1 MQISRRATLKAAALG
16 STLISSA
23 TLAQTRAAPSAGTV
37 TPVPLNTVRL
47 KPSVFLTSIEA
58 NQRYLL
64 SLDADRLL
72 HNFYAGAGL
81 PTKGEVYGGWESRGI
96 AGHSLG
102 HYHSAVSLIYA
113 QTGDERFKD
122 RARYVTEQLMKI
134 QAAHGDGYAGGTTVD
149 RDGKTVDGKIV
160 YEEVRRG
167 DIRSGGFDL
176 NGGWVPVYTY
186 HKVFAGA
193 LDAHKH
199 TSDADALKVAIGL
212 ADYLGTIIEGLDD
225 TQLQNFLHAEH
236 GGINEA
242 YAELYSRTKDTR
254 WLKLAERLYHKGVL
268 TPLAEG
274 RDELDGKHANT
285 QIPKVV
291 GLARLYELNQ
301 QPQNA
306 KTALFFWETVTK
318 DHSYVIGGNSDHEH
332 FGAPKKLATRLDQQT
347 CEACNTYNMLRLT
360 RHLYGWSGDASYF
373 DFYER
378 AHLNHIMSQ
387 QDPKS
392 GMFTYFTPLA
402 SGFGRVHS
410 DPFNDFW
417 CCVGSGMESHS
428 KHGESIWW
436 HDNRGDGRLIVN
448 LYYASQLNW
457 ADKGIIADLD
467 TAFPYGDETTI
478 TLRQWPAKQAL
489 ALRIPKWAQ
498 NPSLSRNN
506 KAVPLNVKD
515 GYATLTG
522 LKSGDR
528 LTLTLPKSVHFET
541 MPDDDRLT
549 AFLNGP
555 LVLAADLGPV
565 NAPWEGFD
573 PVIIS
578 DSTDNILQPALN
590 SSGVFTPAEK
600 GAPQPLILRPFFEQ
614 HHNRTAVYFRRFGTA
629 EWAETE
635 AEYRKAAAETAA
647 IRAAT
652 LDVIRL
658 GEMQPE
664 RDHNF
669 SGTPSTGTITHIAE
683 RGRMLNKGYLQFD
696 LASNGETGLALQV
709 TYAGRDRHKDFRIR
723 INGTLLVRERLEG
736 DPTVAAN
743 ILTYAL
749 PPELT
754 RGKTTLT
761 VRFESDRD
769 NWTSVYECRL
779 FRSSIPPHL

>member
-1 MQISRRATLKAAALG
+1 MQISRRAALKTAALG
-16 STLISSA
+16 SPLLSGTALS
-23 TLAQTRAAPSAGTV
+23 QTRAAPSAGTLA
-37 TPVPLNTVRL
+37 PVPLDTVRL
-47 KPSVFLTSIEA
+47 KPSIFLTAIEA

-81 PTKGEVYGGWESRGI
+81 PTKGEAYGGWEARGI

-102 HYHSAVSLIYA
+102 HYYSAVSLIYA
-113 QTGDERFKD
+113 QTGDERFKA
-122 RARYVTEQLMKI
+122 RARYVTEQLLKI
-134 QAAHGDGYAGGTTVD
+134 QAAQGDGYAGGTTVE

-160 YEEVRRG
+160 YEEVRKG

-193 LDAHKH
+193 LEAHKQ
-199 TSDADALKVAIGL
+199 TGDADALKVALGL

-242 YAELYSRTKDTR
+242 YAELYSRTQDPR

-291 GLARLYELNQ
+291 GLARLYELDHK
-301 QPQNA
+301 PQNA
-306 KTALFFWETVTK
+306 RTALFFWETVTK

-332 FGAPKKLATRLDQQT
+332 FGAPNKLSTRLDQQT

-360 RHLYGWSGDASYF
+360 RHLYGWSGDAAYF

-387 QDPKS
+387 QDPTS

-428 KHGESIWW
+428 KHGESVWW
-436 HDNRGDGRLIVN
+436 HDTRGDGRLIVN
-448 LYYASQLNW
+448 LYYASQLDW
-457 ADKGIIADLD
+457 PAQGLKADLD
-467 TAFPYGDETTI
+467 TAFPYGDDVTL
-478 TLRQWPAKQAL
+478 TLRDWPARNAL
-489 ALRIPKWAQ
+489 SLRIPAWAK
-498 NPSLSRNN
+498 NPALTRNG
-506 KAVPLNVKD
+506 KPVPLEVKD

-528 LTLTLPKSVHFET
+528 LSLTLPKAVHYET
-541 MPDDDRLT
+541 MPDDDRLM

-555 LVLAADLGPV
+555 LVLAADLGPA

-578 DSTDNILQPALN
+578 DTADHILQPALGT
-590 SSGVFTPAEK
+590 SGVFTPADK
-600 GAPQPLILRPFFEQ
+600 GAPGPLVLRPFFEQ

-629 EWAETE
+629 EWVDTE
-635 AEYRKAAAETAA
+635 AGYRKAAAEKAA

-669 SGTPSTGTITHIAE
+669 SGTPSTDTITHIAE

-696 LASNGETGLALQV
+696 LASSGETGLALQV
-709 TYAGRDRHKDFRIR
+709 TYGGRDRNKDFRIR

-761 VRFESDRD
+761 VRFESDQN

-779 FRSSIPPHL
+779 FRVAGPET